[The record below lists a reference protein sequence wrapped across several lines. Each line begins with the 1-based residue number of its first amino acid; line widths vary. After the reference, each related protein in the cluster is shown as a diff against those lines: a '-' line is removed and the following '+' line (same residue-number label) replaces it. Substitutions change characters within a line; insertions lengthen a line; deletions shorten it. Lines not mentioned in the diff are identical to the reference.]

1 MSWEEWGPFGFG
13 KTQYPLTASTAKSLL
28 EDADPAIFWLL
39 DFLSAML
46 TKHMGARWTAE
57 SAAAGLAK
65 LDGNPSVLVGSKVS
79 HDPLPWLPAF
89 QYDFPI
95 LGAFRVAAVRKQ
107 EDVAP
112 ATHDGQPLYST
123 AHVLFM
129 LPPLTADQANK
140 LLPILH
146 AVQVVAKEKVFVGA
160 DPDWQSGALLTEKM
174 GVTSVMFADAEFG
187 TLRGRAQGDQR
198 RENDAKAFY
207 PSAMLRFQIAE
218 NRLASTAPIAN
229 VPFTGADV
237 GVSVKDSEGEIVIA
251 EVEVNV

>member
-1 MSWEEWGPFGFG
+1 MSWEEWGPFAFG
-13 KTQYPLTASTAKSLL
+13 KTQFPLTASTAKSLL

-46 TKHMGARWTAE
+46 TKHLGARWTAE
-57 SAAAGLAK
+57 AAAAPLTK
-65 LDGNPSVLVGSKVS
+65 LDGNPSVIVGSKIS
-79 HDPLPWLPAF
+79 FDPLPWLPVF
-89 QYDFPI
+89 QADFPI
-95 LGAFRVAAVRKQ
+95 LAAFRVAS
-107 EDVAP
+107 EIDSTGGAP
-112 ATHDGQPLYST
+112 NTHDGQPLYST

-129 LPPLTADQANK
+129 LPPLTASQANK

-160 DPDWQSGALLTEKM
+160 DPDWQSGALLTDKM
-174 GVTSVMFADAEFG
+174 GAVSVRLTGAEFG
-187 TLRGRAQGDQR
+187 TLPGRAQGEQR

-237 GVSVKDSEGEIVIA
+237 GISVKDDEGEIVIA